1 MNSCCC
7 VVQLLL
13 YCCAVGCYCC
23 GAVAALENQ
32 KKLRLRTL
40 LQGIHE
46 ISESTIIAPLVF
58 VTYVSR
64 AVGEKS
70 SPYSLELNTVV
81 VAVLC
86 HT

>member
-1 MNSCCC
+1 M
-7 VVQLLL
+7 LL
-13 YCCAVGCYCC
+13 
-23 GAVAALENQ
+23 
-32 KKLRLRTL
+32 R
-40 LQGIHE
+40 GIHE
-46 ISESTIIAPLVF
+46 ISELKPMIAPLVF